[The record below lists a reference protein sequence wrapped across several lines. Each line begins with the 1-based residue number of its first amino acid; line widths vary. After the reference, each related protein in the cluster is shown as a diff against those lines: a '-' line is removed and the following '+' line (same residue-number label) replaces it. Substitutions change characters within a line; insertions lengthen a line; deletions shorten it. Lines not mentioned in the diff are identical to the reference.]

1 MIELAI
7 IDSDQ
12 KINASFV
19 KANGLI
25 LKKYKDQFEP
35 LIDFKQKNQLLEALW
50 LQEYRARLLRDD
62 NNWWT
67 KIVFEREKD
76 LTLFQLRWS

>member
-1 MIELAI
+1 MIEMSV
-7 IDSDQ
+7 IDADQ

-19 KANGLI
+19 KANGFI
-25 LKKYKDQFEP
+25 LKKYKDQFEC
-35 LIDFKQKNQLLEALW
+35 LVEFQEKNQLLEMLW
-50 LQEYRARLLRDD
+50 HQEYRAQLLKDD

>member
-1 MIELAI
+1 MIEMLVVGA
-7 IDSDQ
+7 DQ

-19 KANGLI
+19 KANGFI
-25 LKKYKDQFEP
+25 LKKYKDQFEK
-35 LIDFKQKNQLLEALW
+35 LVEFQEKNQLLETLW
-50 LQEYRARLLRDD
+50 QQEYRAKLVKDD
-62 NNWWT
+62 ADWWS